1 MLMIFKINDRTVLK
15 SDCEYSA
22 DCPVVQYVK
31 REQFLCNMRQDSQT
45 NETIVNMTVFN
56 TDAVAENLWKIHNTH
71 KNILNTQKQQIMVQ
85 GK

>member
-1 MLMIFKINDRTVLK
+1 
-15 SDCEYSA
+15 
-22 DCPVVQYVK
+22 
-31 REQFLCNMRQDSQT
+31 
-45 NETIVNMTVFN
+45 VFN